1 MIRRILVVCAAVS
14 MACMLSAGCAKKVT
28 KVEEPLSK
36 PAPAPTPEAAAPAPA
51 PAPSDSF
58 KVEDLDSKTREILLP
73 IYFNYDKYDLL
84 PESVNKLEKIAPFL
98 QGKTTLRVLIEGNA
112 DERGSSEYNM
122 GLGESRA
129 RTVKNYLTTYG
140 VSDTRL
146 EITSY
151 GKERPAFPNC
161 GDDETCHSK
170 NRRVEW
176 KILAK

>member
-1 MIRRILVVCAAVS
+1 
-14 MACMLSAGCAKKVT
+14 MLSAGCSKKVT
-28 KVEEPLSK
+28 KIQEPIQK
-36 PAPAPTPEAAAPAPA
+36 PRPQAERVQAPSPVA
-51 PAPSDSF
+51 APSDSF
-58 KVEDLDSKTREILLP
+58 NVEDLDSKTREILVP
-73 IYFNYDKYDLL
+73 IYFNYDKYDLSS
-84 PESVNKLEKIAPFL
+84 ESVGKLEKIAPFL
-98 QGKTTLRVLIEGNA
+98 QGKTSLRILIEGNA

-140 VSDTRL
+140 IADSRL

-161 GDDETCHSK
+161 GADDACHAK

>member
-1 MIRRILVVCAAVS
+1 
-14 MACMLSAGCAKKVT
+14 MLSAGCSKKVT
-28 KVEEPLSK
+28 KVQEPIQK
-36 PAPAPTPEAAAPAPA
+36 PAAKPQVEQQAPAPA
-51 PAPSDSF
+51 APSDSF
-58 KVEDLDSKTREILLP
+58 KVEDLDSKTREILVA

-84 PESVNKLEKIAPFL
+84 PASISSLEKIAPFI
-98 QGKTTLRVLIEGNA
+98 QSNPSLRLLIEGNA
-112 DERGSSEYNM
+112 DERGSNEYNM

-140 VSDTRL
+140 VADNRF

-161 GDDETCHSK
+161 GNDESCHAK